1 MYLRIRFPV
10 LPALVGAA
18 LLALACTE
26 SLGPPGRR
34 ALRAPQV
41 AAAAGGGIAL
51 DEVNGTQNLSGTIL
65 LKGFNSTN
73 PHLGDAI
80 IASFFW
86 VVSPDGGGTITSVT
100 DRLAD
105 GTSVGNAYTP
115 VAFVTLGDIAMATY
129 VATNVQNFPEGSFPT
144 GEKILVVQAT
154 LSQPVSDGGILISAW
169 TGAAG
174 VATQALGA
182 HGSGSGSGTST
193 TVADPG
199 AIQVNAGA
207 LVYGVT
213 MTNAPV
219 GLGTPTGFRS
229 IDPAGSISDG
239 RLKADGEYTVP
250 ASTGSFDPQ
259 WTWFFDQS
267 HAGTWLATVLALNPA
282 PGSLTVTTSTT
293 GSNLDPDGYTATVDG
308 TSSQPI
314 GINGSATFPGLAP
327 GNHNVALSGVA
338 ANCTVSGGSSQTVMV
353 PSGGTATAAFSVS
366 CTATTGTTGQM
377 TGGGKLGD
385 RRDFATFG
393 FEAKPTGGEIQFV
406 QHCPDG
412 VNPASPT
419 CEVGSFDFHGRVTAG
434 SYNVVSGAPNC
445 RTWSGTGTLKATDA
459 PSRNGTYAFTVN
471 AACDN
476 GEPGRGTDLLDI
488 TIADHNAAYLTGGNI
503 QRHKGD

>member
-41 AAAAGGGIAL
+41 AAAVASGIAL
-51 DEVNGTQNLSGTIL
+51 DQVNSTMGLNGTIL
-65 LKGFNSTN
+65 LKGFNPTN

-80 IASFFW
+80 IATFFW
-86 VVSPDGGGTITSVT
+86 IVPPGGTTITSVT

-105 GTSVGNAYTP
+105 GTPVGNAYTP
-115 VAFVTLGDIAMATY
+115 VAFVTSGDIAMATY
-129 VATNVQNFPEGSFPT
+129 VATNVQNFPEGSFPS
-144 GEKILVVQAT
+144 GEKVLVVQAT
-154 LSQPVSDGGILISAW
+154 LSQPVPDGGILISAW
-169 TGAAG
+169 TGVAG
-174 VATQALGA
+174 VDAQALGA
-182 HGSGSGSGTST
+182 HSSGSGAGTST

-207 LVYGVT
+207 LAYGVT